1 VERVG
6 QLPHLPYQGF
16 PRARLPYTAPTT
28 APRPPPPPGSRQR
41 SGCRAAPR
49 GRRPP
54 PRGAPRAGRPAP
66 APRAARR
73 SRRRRR
79 APPPARPQ
87 LWLQVAMRRLCRRGR
102 SCESARC
109 SYYSAGTG
117 YGLQARIAGLPRM
130 PPPALQSQVQGHSG
144 SQAAQARA
152 CSAACT
158 SPRSASR
165 PLAKP
170 GTAASSWTVA
180 FTKQWFW
187 WPGLVNPGG
196 GRHSAAESPGWCG
209 AAGTAA
215 SRQSARRDLCSAQ
228 APCGCAASAGG
239 PGRSA
244 SRGACAAGAGLRGG
258 EAGCRTRRAASLT
271 ASPAACAARARAC

>member
-1 VERVG
+1 
-6 QLPHLPYQGF
+6 
-16 PRARLPYTAPTT
+16 
-28 APRPPPPPGSRQR
+28 
-41 SGCRAAPR
+41 
-49 GRRPP
+49 
-54 PRGAPRAGRPAP
+54 
-66 APRAARR
+66 
-73 SRRRRR
+73 
-79 APPPARPQ
+79 
-87 LWLQVAMRRLCRRGR
+87 
-102 SCESARC
+102 
-109 SYYSAGTG
+109 
-117 YGLQARIAGLPRM
+117 M

-152 CSAACT
+152 CSTACT

-187 WPGLVNPGG
+187 WPGLMNPGG
-196 GRHSAAESPGWCG
+196 GRRGAAKSPGWCG
-209 AAGTAA
+209 AAGAAA
-215 SRQSARRDLCSAQ
+215 SRQSARRDLCVAQ

-239 PGRSA
+239 PGRPA

-271 ASPAACAARARAC
+271 ASLAACAAPVGRLFTQRDRARRVAGRPYERAWRPSRCSAAPATRALCSWHHGAWRAVRRPLTQPRVGTMRAGRRVGRFTAGSLRET